1 MNKLISFTLLL
12 CSNFILSQGLSESKF
27 WAAASYIYQPK
38 EKFSLSV
45 SQLYRLKEDFKAVD
59 SYISQISADYSLSK
73 SLNLEIE
80 LRYYSKNDNKGKVQG
95 YENLW
100 RYRLGAEKEVKL
112 KPIKVF
118 LRLAFQKRSS
128 LDKQNDFKEYLRIR
142 SAFEYQIKNWDWDP
156 YFSIEFM
163 KKTSGNSLQKMRYG
177 VGSSNKGK
185 GSKWTVKY
193 FYQVERTQPLQRF
206 HIFMLKYR
214 YKQKAENLKKIK
226 PSSSIT

>member
-1 MNKLISFTLLL
+1 VNKLIYLTLLL
-12 CSNFILSQGLSESKF
+12 CSNFILSQELSEYKF
-27 WAAASYIYQPK
+27 WSAASYIYQPK
-38 EKFSLSV
+38 EKFSFSI

-59 SYISQISADYSLSK
+59 SYISKISADYSLSEN
-73 SLNLEIE
+73 LNLEIE

-100 RYRLGAEKEVKL
+100 RYRLAVEKELKL
-112 KPIKVF
+112 KPVKVF

-142 SAFEYQIKNWDWDP
+142 SAFEYAIKNWDWDP

-163 KKTSGNSLQKMRYG
+163 NKTSGDNLRKLRYG
-177 VGSSNKGK
+177 IGSSNKVK
-185 GSKWTVKY
+185 GSKWTVRY
-193 FYQVERTQPLQRF
+193 FYQIDRTQPLQKF

-214 YKQKAENLKKIK
+214 YKQKAESLKKK
-226 PSSSIT
+226 KKT